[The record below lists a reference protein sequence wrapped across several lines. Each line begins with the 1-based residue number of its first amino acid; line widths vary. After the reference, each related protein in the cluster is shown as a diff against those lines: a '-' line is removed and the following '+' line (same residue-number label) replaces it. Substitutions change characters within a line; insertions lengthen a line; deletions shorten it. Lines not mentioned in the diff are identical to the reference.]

1 MDIRILKLANLK
13 SSVWLN
19 MQRLLEA
26 DDKAPNASNDNG
38 TRKNIEEL
46 DKLRQIPEERMV
58 ILWKLVTNET
68 FLWKNLR
75 HWNRF

>member
-1 MDIRILKLANLK
+1 
-13 SSVWLN
+13 

-58 ILWKLVTNET
+58 IL
-68 FLWKNLR
+68 
-75 HWNRF
+75 